1 MHIALAVPRLYR
13 CEPAAVDITLIYGW
27 CERISLL
34 RIGLSSFRLGS
45 SVLRIGLS
53 VLRIGLSILRIGL
66 SVLQMGFTHMGDTQ
80 LSDRDL
86 MHFMH

>member
-1 MHIALAVPRLYR
+1 MHIALAVPHLYR

-34 RIGLSSFRLGS
+34 RIGLSSFRIGS

-53 VLRIGLSILRIGL
+53 VLCIYRIERFTHRI
-66 SVLQMGFTHMGDTQ
+66 HMGDTQ

-86 MHFMH
+86 THFMH